1 MTQGPQADPARPAL
15 AQRRIMRACKIP
27 MVGCT
32 GIVLLAL
39 WSVVHNLVPNPLA
52 TAPGRS
58 LAQIHQEVA
67 AAGEPL
73 EVAVVL
79 GISGQGIALAR
90 ATMRACW
97 RRHRRDPRA
106 DAISF
111 LLLGVLAAPAH
122 WLASVGPGMAL
133 ADTYLTTGAA
143 HSPWGLPLYV
153 ASGLCLLGL
162 PALLLRPP
170 PCCSDPRA
178 RGSKGQLGGR
188 SGWNG

>member
-1 MTQGPQADPARPAL
+1 MSTRVMAGPTVVASPDITASRYARPQLDSRRMTQGPQADPARPAL

-67 AAGEPL
+67 AAGESL

-90 ATMRACW
+90 AALRACW
-97 RRHRRDPRA
+97 RRHRRDP
-106 DAISF
+106 
-111 LLLGVLAAPAH
+111 
-122 WLASVGPGMAL
+122 
-133 ADTYLTTGAA
+133 
-143 HSPWGLPLYV
+143 
-153 ASGLCLLGL
+153 
-162 PALLLRPP
+162 
-170 PCCSDPRA
+170 
-178 RGSKGQLGGR
+178 
-188 SGWNG
+188 